1 MLYLSVHDNE
11 LPAEIFLRL
20 KGSDSSSELI
30 GLYNVIALLM
40 NLTIKIDSIYT
51 EAPSGNCVPIRAF
64 TMFPERN
71 SLAKN
76 QG

>member
-11 LPAEIFLRL
+11 HPAEIFLRL

-51 EAPSGNCVPIRAF
+51 EAPSATVPIRAF

>member
-1 MLYLSVHDNE
+1 MLDLNMHDNE
-11 LPAEIFLRL
+11 HPSETFLRL
-20 KGSDSSSELI
+20 KGSDSSCELI
-30 GLYNVIALLM
+30 GLYDVIALLM

-51 EAPSGNCVPIRAF
+51 EAPRQLCAHTCPHHV
-64 TMFPERN
+64 